1 MRKLIFFIGFCCFFG
16 MNYAQETDDLWN
28 QKSFATRD
36 SIFIDSLSI
45 NPNGFRVLNSSE
57 EIIPEKYYSIDF
69 VRALLT
75 SKDSLLQHTDSLRIH
90 YRSYP
95 EFLTKTYRQFDPN
108 RIVSQL
114 RDQSGLYELGKSQK
128 EKDFKPFD
136 GLYTTG
142 SISRGI
148 TTGTNQNSVLDSKL
162 DLQITGKISDKVGIR
177 ASIQDSDIPIQ
188 QAGYSQNL
196 NEFDQ
201 IFIELYSENWTIRGG
216 DVDLEQKD
224 SFFGKFQK
232 KVQGLSIAATL
243 NEKGNRTEVYGAG
256 ALVKGVFTRNKFDGQ
271 EGNQG
276 PYKLHGP
283 NGELFALVVS
293 GSETVFVNGIRLKRG
308 EDADY
313 IIDYNAGEIL
323 FNSTYPIN
331 SEMRITVEFQY
342 SDRNY
347 SRVVATAEA
356 KHYRDNFEIGGFV
369 YNENDLRNQPL
380 QQDLS
385 DAQKQVLADA
395 GDDENQM
402 FAPSAVPAEFS
413 ESQVLYR
420 KEFIGNQE
428 VFVYS
433 TNPEDELFRVKFT
446 RVGKNNGNYILTNH
460 TTISRVYEYVSPVDG
475 IPQGEYEPII
485 RLFAPTQLQM
495 AVINGRYHPS
505 DKTDIRFEVAGSS
518 HDENL
523 FSNKDK
529 GDDEGYAAHL
539 EIRQNLFTFANQSQL
554 NVFGNMDYLH
564 KNFESIEPMY
574 NVEFDR
580 DWNLENPEG
589 NHTLINTGVEYLL
602 PQIGISRYTF
612 QKLDYS
618 NFSGSRHVLN
628 SNLNFKKLS
637 TQINGSYLTN
647 DSEHFSSEFLR
658 MNTAAVYHYNPFWT
672 GVRFD
677 MEDHQ
682 QKDKIL
688 NQLSGLSQKYKSYEI
703 FTGVGDSTAVY
714 AEIGYKYR
722 VTDSLQQSQMSRAA
736 VSHDY
741 YLKSQLIHTAN
752 AKLGV
757 YVNYREVKRDQEEFE
772 KEHSLNSRIRY
783 NQFLFNRVLN
793 WNTTYETS
801 SGTLPQQEYTFV
813 EVEPGKGEYMWIDYN
828 GDGIQ
833 DIDEF
838 EIATYPDEAKFVRV
852 FLPNQVF
859 LPTRQTKLSQIIGLN
874 FQQLVNTKNSRHW
887 LTHFYNQTSYLL
899 DRKVHREGNNF
910 NLNPFHSKGEE
921 LAMNLSFRNSLFF
934 NRGKQHYSTSYS
946 YISSKNKNLFSTG
959 LQASQL
965 ESHQIDFNHKIAKTW
980 VFQYNNDWNTSSNT
994 SESFQNRDYRIRGM
1008 KLNPKL
1014 SYLHSQ
1020 QIRFDIFYQYYN
1032 RQNKIGQREQLN
1044 QQKLGASFSF
1054 SKSEKYSINGE
1065 FNYIYNNYSGDA
1077 FSPVAYEM
1085 LQGLQ
1090 PYKNFTWE
1098 LLFQRKITNY
1108 LDLNLAYY
1116 GRKSENSVMIHTG
1129 SVQLKAY
1136 F

>member
-1 MRKLIFFIGFCCFFG
+1 MLS
-16 MNYAQETDDLWN
+16 AQEMDLLSHKKTF
-28 QKSFATRD
+28 QTAD
-36 SIFIDSLSI
+36 SIQIDSLSI
-45 NPNGFRVLNSSE
+45 NPKDFRVLDTSQK
-57 EIIPEKYYSIDF
+57 IIPQKYYRVDF
-69 VRALLT
+69 AKALLYPR
-75 SKDSLLQHTDSLRIH
+75 DSLLLNMDSLQIH

-95 EFLTKTYRQFDPN
+95 KFLTQTYRQFDPQ

-114 RDQSGLYELGKSQK
+114 RDQTGLYQLGKSQK
-128 EKDFKPFD
+128 ENEFKPFD

-162 DLQITGKISDKVGIR
+162 DLQITGKISEKVGIR

-201 IFIELYSENWTIRGG
+201 IFIELYGDNWNIRGG
-216 DVDLEQKD
+216 DIDLEQKD
-224 SFFGKFQK
+224 SYFGKFQK
-232 KVQGLSIAATL
+232 KVQGLSVSAHL
-243 NEKGNRTEVYGAG
+243 KGKDSHTEVYGAG

-276 PYKLHGP
+276 PYKLRGP

-293 GSETVFVNGIRLKRG
+293 GSEAVFVNGIRLRRG

-347 SRVVATAEA
+347 SRVVATAGA
-356 KHYRDNFEIGGFV
+356 KHYADNFEIGGFV

-385 DAQKQVLADA
+385 DEQKYILSEA
-395 GDDENQM
+395 GDDENEM
-402 FAPSAVPAEFS
+402 YAPSAIPAEFS
-413 ESQVLYR
+413 ESQVLYK
-420 KEFIGNQE
+420 KEMIGQE
-428 VFVYS
+428 EIFVYS
-433 TNPEDELFRVKFT
+433 TDPEDELFRVKFT
-446 RVGKNNGNYILTNH
+446 RVGRNKGNYVLTNH
-460 TTISRVYEYVSPVDG
+460 TTISRIYEYVPPENG
-475 IPQGEYEPII
+475 IPQGEYEPIV
-485 RLFAPTQLQM
+485 RLFAPTKLQM

-505 DKTDIRFEVAGSS
+505 DKTDIRFEIAGSS

-523 FSNKDK
+523 FSKKDK
-529 GDDEGYAAHL
+529 GDDEGYAGHI
-539 EIRQNLFTFANQSQL
+539 EIKQNLFTLADSTRINAFANL
-554 NVFGNMDYLH
+554 DYIN
-564 KNFESIEPMY
+564 KNFESLEPMY

-580 DWNLENPEG
+580 DWNLDETYG
-589 NHTLINTGVEYLL
+589 NHSLIDAGVEYFQ
-602 PQIGISRYTF
+602 PKIGMARYAF

-618 NFSGSRHVLN
+618 NFSGNRQVLN
-628 SNLNFKKLS
+628 SQLRFNDFYTKVNA
-637 TQINGSYLTN
+637 SYLN
-647 DSEHFSSEFLR
+647 NESDLFSSDFLR
-658 MNTAAVYHYNPFWT
+658 LNAEAVYQYKPFWS

-677 MEDHQ
+677 MEDNQ
-682 QKDKIL
+682 QKDSL
-688 NQLSGLSQKYKSYEI
+688 NQLTQLSQKYHSYEI
-703 FTGVGDSTAVY
+703 FTGVGDSTSVY
-714 AEIGYKYR
+714 AEIGYKHR
-722 VTDSLQQSQMSRAA
+722 ITDSLRQNIMQRAA
-736 VSHDY
+736 VSHNY
-741 YLKSQLIHTAN
+741 YLKSQLLN
-752 AKLGV
+752 SVNSKLSV
-757 YVNYREVKRDQEEFE
+757 FLNYRQIKRAEDQNES
-772 KEHSLNSRIRY
+772 EHSLNSRVRY
-783 NQFLFNRVLN
+783 NQFLFNRILN
-793 WNTTYETS
+793 WNTTYETN

-838 EIATYPDEAKFVRV
+838 EVATYPDEAKFIRV

-874 FQQLVNTKNSRHW
+874 FQHLASTSSKHW
-887 LTHFYNQTSYLL
+887 LSHFYNQTSYLL

-910 NLNPFHSKGEE
+910 NLNPFNSKGEE
-921 LAMNLSFRNSLFF
+921 LAMNLSFRNSIFF

-959 LQASQL
+959 LQESKL
-965 ESHQIDFNHKIAKTW
+965 ESHQVDFNHKMAKSW
-980 VFQYNNDWNTSSNT
+980 VFQYNNDFNTSTNT
-994 SESFQNRDYRIRGM
+994 SESFANRDYRIQGM
-1008 KLNPKL
+1008 KLNPKI

-1020 QIRFDIFYQYYN
+1020 QMRFDVFYQFYN
-1032 RQNKIGQREQLN
+1032 RKNKIGNEEQLN
-1044 QQKLGASFSF
+1044 QQKLGASFNF

-1090 PYKNFTWE
+1090 PFKNFTWE
-1098 LLFQRKITNY
+1098 LLFQRKITTY

-1116 GRKSENSVMIHTG
+1116 GRKSENSTTIHTG